1 MRNKLKFLAIPVLA
15 ALAACG
21 RSDDSRPEIDDA
33 LRNDLSLASSAQPY
47 QPQPYMSPIEA
58 GYMQQGYGQ
67 PQLMTTGTYSPA
79 AQPAPVYRAPTAT
92 RPRTTTRTSSGTV
105 ARSPQVVKRNTKR
118 DAIIGATAGAAIG
131 VATSRDK
138 VKGGL
143 IGAAVGGLAGAV
155 IGHTVDVERQ

>member
-1 MRNKLKFLAIPVLA
+1 MRNTLKLLVIPAVVM
-15 ALAACG
+15 LAACG
-21 RSDDSRPEIDDA
+21 RGNEAAPAIDDA

-47 QPQPYMSPIEA
+47 QAQPYMSPIEA

-67 PQLMTTGTYSPA
+67 PQLMTTGTYYPA
-79 AQPAPVYRAPTAT
+79 AQPAPVYRAPAAS
-92 RPRTTTRTSSGTV
+92 RPRTTTTRSSGTV

-155 IGHTVDVERQ
+155 IGHTVDVDRQ